1 MKAIKEYT
9 VDIPQRMRMAVS
21 VMEVKEEGQE
31 EEKVNEIVN
40 AKLQALT
47 EVFDY
52 CEDLDNAKSAAL
64 QRRSAHNAPHA
75 VPPQCSSTWAASRCS
90 WTTWRTPTRASAP
103 SAAL

>member
-21 VMEVKEEGQE
+21 VLEVKEEGEE
-31 EEKVNEIVN
+31 EEKVSEIVN

-52 CEDLDNAKSAAL
+52 CEDLDNAKSVGSCP
-64 QRRSAHNAPHA
+64 QSVPRSASRRL
-75 VPPQCSSTWAASRCS
+75 PQCSSTWVASGS
-90 WTTWRTPTRASAP
+90 S
-103 SAAL
+103 